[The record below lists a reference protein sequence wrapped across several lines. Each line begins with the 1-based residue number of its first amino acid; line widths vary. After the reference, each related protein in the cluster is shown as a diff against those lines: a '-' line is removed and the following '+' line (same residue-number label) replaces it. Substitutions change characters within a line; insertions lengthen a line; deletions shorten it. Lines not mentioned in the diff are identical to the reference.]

1 MRGWKNSG
9 GSAWASVVHR
19 IWPRS
24 FCTMAMPAQMRVAQ
38 PPRETTTS
46 ADANGGLAT
55 HTRRWNYFDDEALS
69 HLEQSLKRI
78 PRRRL
83 RATTTNAT
91 TDAAPPDGTTP
102 SAAARASRRAA
113 VLVPLCNRQGKASVL
128 FTRRAETLK
137 LHKGEVSDHC
147 NHISFHIHLRSRSI
161 INQSINQSSLMELDG
176 FRWASLV
183 GSRKERMGATLWAQR
198 CERHVRS
205 SAGHPML
212 GPFASWD
219 SSTRLSL
226 SLKYQAMPLSPF
238 NSLNFIHL
246 PFFEKECLSV
256 DLMLSSVTPVLGF
269 MGDLD
274 ESELTSYMHPNED
287 EISMVWLSSWAL
299 VCRCCSLPL
308 LWYCRSLH
316 CPWKSF

>member
-1 MRGWKNSG
+1 MQRGSTKVVLATTKPGMRRWQKNLG

-19 IWPRS
+19 MWPQS

-55 HTRRWNYFDDEALS
+55 RTRRWNYFDDEALS

-91 TDAAPPDGTTP
+91 DAAPDGAT
-102 SAAARASRRAA
+102 SSAAAARASRRAA

-147 NHISFHIHLRSRSI
+147 NHISFHPSSLGQSNN
-161 INQSINQSSLMELDG
+161 NQSSSLMELDG
-176 FRWASLV
+176 FR
-183 GSRKERMGATLWAQR
+183 
-198 CERHVRS
+198 
-205 SAGHPML
+205 
-212 GPFASWD
+212 
-219 SSTRLSL
+219 
-226 SLKYQAMPLSPF
+226 
-238 NSLNFIHL
+238 
-246 PFFEKECLSV
+246 
-256 DLMLSSVTPVLGF
+256 
-269 MGDLD
+269 
-274 ESELTSYMHPNED
+274 
-287 EISMVWLSSWAL
+287 
-299 VCRCCSLPL
+299 
-308 LWYCRSLH
+308 
-316 CPWKSF
+316 